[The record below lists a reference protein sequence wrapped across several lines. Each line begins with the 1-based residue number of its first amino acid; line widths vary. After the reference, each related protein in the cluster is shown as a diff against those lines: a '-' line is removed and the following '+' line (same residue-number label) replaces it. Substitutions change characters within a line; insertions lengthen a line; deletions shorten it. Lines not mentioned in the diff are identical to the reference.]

1 MKIGNIE
8 IKNLVALA
16 PMAGISNPSYMKLLE
31 DFEVGVAFTELISA
45 EAIVRDNKKTFDML
59 NGIEDIN
66 YPVGIQIFGS
76 NVDVMCQAAKILTN
90 KYKNIFI
97 DINMGCPVPKVALRS
112 QAGSALL
119 KDPKKI
125 YEMVSKVVKS
135 VNVPVTVKIRTGWDH
150 NSINAPLVAREIERA
165 KASLITI
172 HGRTR
177 SDLYSGKV
185 DLDIIK
191 EVVESVNIPVI
202 GNGDIRTKEDAKHML
217 EYTGCSMVMIGRATM
232 GNPFIIKEVVDYLSD
247 HESKKVT
254 MKEKFDTIL
263 KHFNYLLKYKVEK
276 LAILEMRS
284 HFIWYLKGMRDTN
297 KFKQEMMNIKTKEE
311 FYKLI
316 EEMRVIYEQIS
327 KKSNISLF
335 I

>member
-8 IKNLVALA
+8 IKNKVALA
-16 PMAGISNPSYMKLLE
+16 PMAGVSNPSYMKLLE
-31 DFEVGVAFTELISA
+31 EFEVGVAFTELISA
-45 EAIVRDNKKTFDML
+45 EAIVRGNKKTFDML
-59 NGIEDIN
+59 NGIEDVT

-76 NVDVMCQAAKILTN
+76 NVDVMCEAAKILTN

-135 VNVPVTVKIRTGWDH
+135 VDVPVTVKIRTGWDH
-150 NSINAPLVAREIERA
+150 NSINACEVAHEIERA

-185 DLDIIK
+185 NLDIIK
-191 EVVESVNIPVI
+191 EVVSSVNIPVI
-202 GNGDIRTKEDAKHML
+202 GNGDIKTTEDAKYML
-217 EYTGCSMVMIGRATM
+217 EYTGCSAIMIGRATM
-232 GNPFIIKEVVDYLSD
+232 GNPFIIKETVDYLNGIETKQVNMSD
-247 HESKKVT
+247 
-254 MKEKFDTIL
+254 KFNIIL
-263 KHFNYLLKYKVEK
+263 KHFDYLLKYKVEK

-284 HFIWYLKGMRDTN
+284 HFIWYLKGMKDTN
-297 KFKQEMMNIKTKEE
+297 KYKQQMMTIKTKQE

-316 EEMRVIYEQIS
+316 EEMRNIYE
-327 KKSNISLF
+327 
-335 I
+335 